1 MTCVSLS
8 FSDFPAALKAPL
20 SGNFFQQ
27 LLVDVEVGVDVL
39 YVIVLFKGLH
49 QPDHGVGRLPLELD
63 VVLRNHRHG
72 GGSGLNAGFLDRF
85 ENRLVRGG
93 VGQNLPVVTVI
104 AHVLRASV
112 ENQGHQVV
120 FFGCDFGHDDVTLLV
135 EHPGDGT
142 GFGHVAAVL
151 AEDVTDFADRA
162 VAVVGVDLRQQ
173 GDTAGAVAFEHEF
186 LIDGA
191 GQFTGSTL
199 DGTLDV
205 VGRHVLSLRGRD
217 GGAQAG
223 IGIGVS
229 PAVLGGDGD
238 FLDKASENLA
248 PLGVESAL
256 FVLDGGPFGM
266 ARHGNT
272 LV

>member
-27 LLVDVEVGVDVL
+27 LLVNVEVRVDVL
-39 YVIVLFKGLH
+39 HVIVLFESFH
-49 QPDHGVGRLPLELD
+49 QPDHGVGRLPFKLD
-63 VVLRNHRHG
+63 VILGNHGYG
-72 GGSGLNAGFLDRF
+72 GGSGLDAGFFDGF
-85 ENRLVRGG
+85 ENSLVRGR
-93 VGQNLPVVTVI
+93 VGQNLPVVTII
-104 AHVLRASV
+104 AHVFRTRV

-120 FFGCDFGHDDVTLLV
+120 FLGCDLGHDDVTLLV
-135 EHPGDGT
+135 EHPRNRT

-162 VAVVGVDLRQQ
+162 VAIVGVDLRQQ
-173 GDTAGAVAFEHEF
+173 GDTAGTVAFQYEF
-186 LIDGA
+186 FVDGT

-199 DGTLDV
+199 DGALDV
-205 VGRHVLSLRGRD
+205 VGRHILRLRGRD

-223 IGIGVS
+223 IGIGIS
-229 PAVLGGDGD
+229 PAVLGGNRD

-256 FVLDGGPFGM
+256 FVLDGGPF
-266 ARHGNT
+266 
-272 LV
+272 